1 MQKQYETMS
10 SRDLRQ
16 NPAVAM
22 GKADVEPIIIL
33 SGSTQRSILVSFEPW
48 NQTATELNKL
58 MQRIEELE
66 DSVEVWRGLYEV
78 ETGKEEIIPANI
90 TELEK
95 AAGRVPA

>member
-22 GKADVEPIIIL
+22 SKADVEPIIIL
-33 SGSTQRSILVSFEPW
+33 SGSKQRSILVSFEQW
-48 NQTATELNKL
+48 NQTAIELNKL
-58 MQRIEELE
+58 MLRIEELE
-66 DSVEVWRGLYEV
+66 DSVEIWRGLYEV
-78 ETGKEEIIPANI
+78 EVEKEKIVPADI
-90 TELEK
+90 EALEK